1 PVELAANDV
10 PAPADLPPAP
20 EDLPPAPQDLPPAPE
35 DVAAPAPADLP
46 PAPADLPPAPEDLA
60 PPVDVHEASTVA
72 YTKKLWQAIVGQN
85 ISGNDALDALAQ
97 PAVFA

>member
-1 PVELAANDV
+1 M
-10 PAPADLPPAP
+10 
-20 EDLPPAPQDLPPAPE
+20 
-35 DVAAPAPADLP
+35 
-46 PAPADLPPAPEDLA
+46 
-60 PPVDVHEASTVA
+60 DVHEASTVA

>member
-1 PVELAANDV
+1 DDVPPPADPAPPVELAANDV

-20 EDLPPAPQDLPPAPE
+20 E
-35 DVAAPAPADLP
+35 
-46 PAPADLPPAPEDLA
+46 DLPPAPEDLA

>member
-1 PVELAANDV
+1 
-10 PAPADLPPAP
+10 
-20 EDLPPAPQDLPPAPE
+20 PE

-46 PAPADLPPAPEDLA
+46 PAPADLPPAPANLPPAPEDLA

>member
-1 PVELAANDV
+1 PGDDVPPPADPAPPVELAANDV

-20 EDLPPAPQDLPPAPE
+20 E
-35 DVAAPAPADLP
+35 
-46 PAPADLPPAPEDLA
+46 DLPPAPEDLA

>member
-1 PVELAANDV
+1 DDVPPPADPAPPVELAANDV
-10 PAPADLPPAP
+10 
-20 EDLPPAPQDLPPAPE
+20 
-35 DVAAPAPADLP
+35 

>member
-1 PVELAANDV
+1 
-10 PAPADLPPAP
+10 AP

-35 DVAAPAPADLP
+35 DVAAPAPADLPPAPADLP

>member
-1 PVELAANDV
+1 M
-10 PAPADLPPAP
+10 
-20 EDLPPAPQDLPPAPE
+20 QDLPPAPE
-35 DVAAPAPADLP
+35 DVAAPAPADLPPAPADLP

>member
-1 PVELAANDV
+1 MLIAQ
-10 PAPADLPPAP
+10 LPPDSQRATWSHSP
-20 EDLPPAPQDLPPAPE
+20 S
-35 DVAAPAPADLP
+35 VAAAAPADLP

>member
-1 PVELAANDV
+1 
-10 PAPADLPPAP
+10 P

-35 DVAAPAPADLP
+35 DVAAPAPADLPPAPADLP